1 MTRRGEAIDS
11 IMSDPVKRLINLI
24 ASLVKITIDKIKRGA
39 IFCHLIIMYR
49 PTELSVERILGSQKC
64 IGAAP
69 NFITMPSKVNI
80 TIEVLMSAIMALLKI
95 TIDPTLCTI
104 KYIMACFLLFSS
116 FITLGTNLI
125 KFNSKPNQI
134 RGQELKEIT
143 ANDPT
148 IMPNIIYFN
157 ENKVYYL

>member
-1 MTRRGEAIDS
+1 
-11 IMSDPVKRLINLI
+11 
-24 ASLVKITIDKIKRGA
+24 
-39 IFCHLIIMYR
+39 MYR

-69 NFITMPSKVNI
+69 NFITMPSKMNVI
-80 TIEVLMSAIMALLKI
+80 IEVLCSAIMALLKI

-116 FITLGTNLI
+116 FITLETNLI
-125 KFNSKPNQI
+125 KFNSKPSQMS
-134 RGQELKEIT
+134 GQALKEIT
-143 ANDPT
+143 ANDPMIT
-148 IMPNIIYFN
+148 PNITYFN

>member
-1 MTRRGEAIDS
+1 
-11 IMSDPVKRLINLI
+11 
-24 ASLVKITIDKIKRGA
+24 
-39 IFCHLIIMYR
+39 MYR

-69 NFITMPSKVNI
+69 NFITMPSKMNVI
-80 TIEVLMSAIMALLKI
+80 IEVLCSAIMALLKI

-125 KFNSKPNQI
+125 KFNSKPNQMS
-134 RGQELKEIT
+134 GQELKEIT
-143 ANDPT
+143 ANDPMIT
-148 IMPNIIYFN
+148 PNIMYFN

>member
-1 MTRRGEAIDS
+1 MI
-11 IMSDPVKRLINLI
+11 DPVKRLMSLI
-24 ASLVKITIDKIKRGA
+24 ASLVKIIIDKTNRGA

-69 NFITMPSKVNI
+69 NFIRMPRKINI
-80 TIEVLMSAIMALLKI
+80 TIEVLWSAIMALLKM

-134 RGQELKEIT
+134 SGQELKEIT
-143 ANDPT
+143 ANDPMIT
-148 IMPNIIYFN
+148 PNIMYFN

>member
-11 IMSDPVKRLINLI
+11 IMIDPVKRLINLI
-24 ASLVKITIDKIKRGA
+24 ASLVKITIDKTKRGA

-69 NFITMPSKVNI
+69 NFITMPRKINI
-80 TIEVLMSAIMALLKI
+80 TIEVLWSAIMALLKI

-125 KFNSKPNQI
+125 KFNSKPNQM
-134 RGQELKEIT
+134 RGQELKETT

-148 IMPNIIYFN
+148 ITPNIIYFN